1 MTGTY
6 NSQQIMAA
14 ALGQQLGMLGMQQ
27 ARRNLNMQPT
37 LEIRPGYQ
45 FSIMITKD
53 MIVEPWQGHPMG
65 NQKIAVETRY

>member
-1 MTGTY
+1 M
-6 NSQQIMAA
+6 
-14 ALGQQLGMLGMQQ
+14 GMLGMQQ